1 MIKKV
6 LEALS
11 ELLDSVLP
19 APEPERIPVRVRP
32 DPRGR
37 R

>member
-1 MIKKV
+1 MIKKL

-11 ELLDSVLP
+11 ELIDSVLP

-32 DPRGR
+32 DPRPR